1 MNFRKPQKRE
11 QGKRKKKKNKN
22 SANTSQ
28 TAPGKESH
36 RLDRV
41 RQTDGLGPKQQ
52 HVQELD
58 HAEVGFWIS
67 ALILIGRFFKYHKKY
82 AICELGVAFSQF
94 KELPIWDHVFAPKEF
109 FHEVLEKQ
117 FAKVIVK
124 FIKVDATNQM
134 IEKPTIT
141 LNRVCWNLELREIF
155 MAFR

>member
-1 MNFRKPQKRE
+1 MIFIGYQADASDWSILKRS
-11 QGKRKKKKNKN
+11 KTNKK
-22 SANTSQ
+22 
-28 TAPGKESH
+28 
-36 RLDRV
+36 
-41 RQTDGLGPKQQ
+41 
-52 HVQELD
+52 
-58 HAEVGFWIS
+58 F
-67 ALILIGRFFKYHKKY
+67 

-141 LNRVCWNLELREIF
+141 LNRVSPTHLPDFVKIF
-155 MAFR
+155 EFRKNFMVFRLTVL